1 MSTKMK
7 QSTKFPV
14 GRYTS
19 IMSLGI
25 LVLSLISISIPGFAQ
40 QSSYVARLSGQ
51 TLSPSVNTAASGT
64 AKFNIDPD
72 GNMAYQIDANKLNG
86 VIGAHISLKNGTDLA
101 QVFNSY
107 IEVNGK
113 SEIPT
118 GEVNGQLSR
127 GIITSTDLSGPLIGK
142 TVTDLKDLMKN
153 DSVYVVVR
161 TQSHENGEIQGI
173 IAPSNAGYA
182 QTSAFSGR

>member
-1 MSTKMK
+1 MK
-7 QSTKFPV
+7 PSTKFSV

-19 IMSLGI
+19 IMSLHL

-40 QSSYVARLSGQ
+40 QSSFVASLSGQ
-51 TLSPSVNTAASGT
+51 LSPSVNTAATGT
-64 AKFNIDPD
+64 AKFNMDSD

-86 VIGAHISLKNGTDLA
+86 VIDAHISLKNGTDLA

-107 IEVNGK
+107 VEVNGK

-118 GEVNGQLSR
+118 VEVNGQLSR
-127 GIITSTDLSGPLIGK
+127 GVITSTDLNGPLIGK
-142 TVTDLKDLMKN
+142 TLTDLTNLMKN

-161 TQSHENGEIQGI
+161 TQAHENGEIQGI

>member
-19 IMSLGI
+19 IKSLGI

-40 QSSYVARLSGQ
+40 QSSFVASLSGK
-51 TLSPSVNTAASGT
+51 TLSPSVNTAAIGT

-72 GNMAYQIDANKLNG
+72 GNMAYRIDANKLNG
-86 VIGAHISLKNGTDLA
+86 VIGVHSGLKNGTDLA

-118 GEVNGQLSR
+118 GEVNGQLSM
-127 GIITSTDLSGPLIGK
+127 GVITSTDLSGPLSERQLLI
-142 TVTDLKDLMKN
+142 
-153 DSVYVVVR
+153 
-161 TQSHENGEIQGI
+161 
-173 IAPSNAGYA
+173 
-182 QTSAFSGR
+182 